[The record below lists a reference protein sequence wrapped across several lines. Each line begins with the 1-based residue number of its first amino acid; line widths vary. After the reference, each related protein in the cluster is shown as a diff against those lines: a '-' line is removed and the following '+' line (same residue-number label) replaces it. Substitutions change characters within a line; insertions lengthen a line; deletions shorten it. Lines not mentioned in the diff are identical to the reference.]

1 MLNKLL
7 IAGVAVLALSGTA
20 YAGQPASA
28 KHAMQLSDSQMD
40 RVTAGANG
48 VALANAAALALG
60 EVTAVTITQ
69 TSTNIVN
76 FGPGKIAVAQAA
88 SSALA
93 SGGFLFQAAA
103 VSHSDTAA
111 SL

>member
-7 IAGVAVLALSGTA
+7 IAGAAVLALSGTA

-40 RVTAGANG
+40 RVNAGSVAIANAGA
-48 VALANAAALALG
+48 LSLG
-60 EVTAVTITQ
+60 EITAVTITQ
-69 TSTNIVN
+69 TSTNVVDTDDLN
-76 FGPGKIAVAQAA
+76 SAVAQAF
-88 SSALA
+88 SHALA
-93 SGGFLFQAAA
+93 SGGFLFHAAA
-103 VSHSDTAA
+103 VAHSDTAA

>member
-1 MLNKLL
+1 MLSKLL
-7 IAGVAVLALSGTA
+7 IAGAAVLALCGTA
-20 YAGQPASA
+20 YAG
-28 KHAMQLSDSQMD
+28 QLSDSQMD

-69 TSTNIVN
+69 TSTNIVS
-76 FGPGKIAVAQAA
+76 FGPGKIFVAQAA
-88 SSALA
+88 ASSLA

-103 VSHSDTAA
+103 VAHSDTAA
-111 SL
+111 AAP

>member
-1 MLNKLL
+1 MLSKLL
-7 IAGVAVLALSGTA
+7 IAGAAVLALSGTA
-20 YAGQPASA
+20 YAG
-28 KHAMQLSDSQMD
+28 QLSDSQMD

-69 TSTNIVN
+69 TSTNIVS
-76 FGPGKIAVAQAA
+76 FGPGKIFVAQAA
-88 SSALA
+88 ASSLA

-103 VSHSDTAA
+103 VAHSDTAA
-111 SL
+111 AAP

>member
-7 IAGVAVLALSGTA
+7 IAGAAVLALSGTA

-28 KHAMQLSDSQMD
+28 KQALQLSDSQMD
-40 RVTAGANG
+40 RVNAGG
-48 VALANAAALALG
+48 VAIGNAAALALG

-69 TSTNIVN
+69 TSTNIVS
-76 FGPGKIAVAQAA
+76 FGPGKIFVAQAA
-88 SSALA
+88 ASSLA

-103 VSHSDTAA
+103 VAHSDTAA
-111 SL
+111 AAP

>member
-7 IAGVAVLALSGTA
+7 IAGAAVLALSGTA
-20 YAGQPASA
+20 YAGP
-28 KHAMQLSDSQMD
+28 KQLADTQMD
-40 RVTAGANG
+40 RVTAGATFTTI
-48 VALANAAALALG
+48 ANAAALALG

-103 VSHSDTAA
+103 VSHADTAA
-111 SL
+111 SLP

>member
-1 MLNKLL
+1 MLNKIL
-7 IAGVAVLALSGTA
+7 IAGAAVLALSGTA

-40 RVTAGANG
+40 HVTAGS
-48 VALANAAALALG
+48 VAIANAGALSLG
-60 EVTAVTITQ
+60 EITAVTITQ
-69 TSTNIVN
+69 TSTNVVDTDDLN
-76 FGPGKIAVAQAA
+76 SAVGQAF
-88 SSALA
+88 SQALA

-103 VSHSDTAA
+103 VAHADTAA

>member
-7 IAGVAVLALSGTA
+7 IAGAAVLALSGTA
-20 YAGQPASA
+20 YAGP
-28 KHAMQLSDSQMD
+28 KQLADSQMD

-60 EVTAVTITQ
+60 EVTAVTFSQ
-69 TSTNIVN
+69 TSTNIVS
-76 FGPGKIAVAQAA
+76 FGPGKIFVAQAA
-88 SSALA
+88 ASALA

-103 VSHSDTAA
+103 VAHSDTAA
-111 SL
+111 AAP

>member
-7 IAGVAVLALSGTA
+7 IAGAAVLALSGTA
-20 YAGQPASA
+20 YAG
-28 KHAMQLSDSQMD
+28 QLSDSQMD

-69 TSTNIVN
+69 TSTNIVS
-76 FGPGKIAVAQAA
+76 FGPGKIFVAQAA

-103 VSHSDTAA
+103 VAHSDTAA
-111 SL
+111 AAP